1 MCVYIHSHI
10 PTYTIL
16 RGNGQNNLLLEV
28 HDQKYLNTA
37 AKTRVMFLKHYY
49 DYISLLLKTFTCLSS
64 FFQDEIQLLTIAC
77 VKSYFM
83 AWAPLTS
90 PHHIYLS
97 LHTLNTAY
105 FLIPAHHLPMPN
117 THILYPVEVTIFSRS
132 FLI

>member
-1 MCVYIHSHI
+1 MCVYIHSRI

-64 FFQDEIQLLTIAC
+64 FFQDEIQTP
-77 VKSYFM
+77 Y
-83 AWAPLTS
+83 
-90 PHHIYLS
+90 HS
-97 LHTLNTAY
+97 LHQIIFYGMGPTYVSTS
-105 FLIPAHHLPMPN
+105 HLSF
-117 THILYPVEVTIFSRS
+117 TSYTKYCIFSYS
-132 FLI
+132 CTSSPNAKHTHSLPCGGSNFL